1 MGNKGNLTFIQA
13 NEWIKWKYL
22 PDIGK
27 KIAFKP
33 SKYYEDYL
41 IQILIIWKYYKD

>member
-33 SKYYEDYL
+33 SFAIRGQKYYEDYP
-41 IQILIIWKYYKD
+41 